1 MPRLRLVALALC
13 ATTLGW
19 PVAPRHA
26 EAAPT
31 APAKP
36 GSEVCEGTVFDDLD
50 LDGAFGQ
57 SDAGVADVEVRIVD
71 RSGRSATTR
80 TDGDGRWSTDVP
92 AERYP
97 VRLEF
102 VTPDGYLPAG
112 SGEHNGTD
120 IQFVQRPGDCD
131 GASTGGYAVFVPGAA
146 CTEGAALVT
155 GCYLAADSPG
165 YDDATAVAVVDL
177 TSVDSG
183 AVDGDSVDDWLS
195 PGPTGLAGSRELGT
209 VYGLATDWRGNVYA
223 GSFVKRHTRL
233 RSRLNPRGNPTTIYR
248 LAPGREPEVLV
259 TVDPEA
265 TDPHDADERSR
276 DGVDAFDDVY
286 RSGLGDLEVSTDGT
300 RLYTVDLGSR
310 ELVSVALPTGRIVDR
325 WPLTGAALGIDGCAV
340 SPDRP
345 FGDLRG
351 FGLGFTTGGNLL
363 VGVVCSAESTVP
375 SGAMIDDVADAQAL
389 GDPGQLAGHVVEL
402 VGDDLEV
409 RLSWTLDHDRGV
421 TQDNGKL
428 SNRATW
434 HPWID
439 AVPFGEVDQVVSY
452 PQPAITDLTVDGDGN
467 LLIGLGDRWGHQ
479 TVASSEAPTVD
490 GGTVEID
497 ESVIAGDLQRACP
510 RGDRW
515 TIEGR
520 DGCGGG
526 WGNGFEWFD
535 GDSYG
540 WHAETTLGS
549 VLALPTDGDDDRDI
563 VVASQMDPLVGRPDP
578 WRSGGLA
585 WHDARTGAYLRG
597 VRLYDGRHA
606 DPEFTFEKSSGIA
619 DLALL
624 CDAADLQLGGR
635 AWRDV
640 DADGEQDPAEPSI
653 DGLRLELRA
662 ADGSIVATTPT
673 DDDGRYEFDSSDVD
687 GGLDDGGDYLV
698 TVADWNFAA
707 GPLGRTGAHTGLRPT
722 LGAGNGDAR
731 LDSDA
736 RVAGPDSAVAGMT
749 VATAI
754 AGDDPSTGPIEAPA
768 DHSLDLGF
776 QEQFDLAIATRWIR
790 HDDVLGV
797 LAFEIMIHNQGSQPS
812 GAFALTDLLP
822 YGTTLIA
829 ASEGGIETAPGS
841 NALAWSF
848 DAEEGLVPGETRR
861 LDVLVH
867 VEDVTLSPFV
877 NAVQLTDYSDTDD
890 DSVPGNSRLD
900 EIIDRPNPFPADGG
914 IFDDNGGWR
923 EEDDADIAAVQLHQ
937 VGGRLFGDRDRDGRF
952 EPADPDVAGG
962 DHEQPIAGVGVVL
975 RHADGTEIERQW
987 TSHDGTYRFSMVPSD
1002 QYVVELTVDEFSP
1015 DRPLASFDWLSSSR
1029 RVGPIDRADGV
1040 TIPITLRPDD
1050 DEAAVVDVG
1059 LGNRPGRA
1067 WFGWFRGQMVAPGLV
1082 LAALAVLL
1090 VQRRTNRLATLT

>member
-1 MPRLRLVALALC
+1 M
-13 ATTLGW
+13 
-19 PVAPRHA
+19 
-26 EAAPT
+26 
-31 APAKP
+31 
-36 GSEVCEGTVFDDLD
+36 FDDLD
-50 LDGAFGQ
+50 LDGAFGE
-57 SDAGVADVEVRIVD
+57 SDSGVADVEIRVVD

-80 TDGDGRWSTDVP
+80 TDDDGRWSTDVDP
-92 AERYP
+92 ERYP

-120 IQFVQRPGDCD
+120 IQFVQRPDDCD
-131 GASTGGYAVFVPGAA
+131 GAPVGGYAVFVPGAA
-146 CTEGAALVT
+146 CTERAAIVT
-155 GCYLAADSPG
+155 GCYLAADSPD
-165 YDDATAVAVVDL
+165 YDDAPAVEVIDRA
-177 TSVDSG
+177 SVDSG
-183 AVDGDSVDDWLS
+183 AVDGDTIDDWLS
-195 PGPTGLAGSRELGT
+195 PGPTELAGNRDLGT

-223 GSFVKRHTRL
+223 ASFVKRHTRL

-248 LAPGREPEVLV
+248 LAPDREPEVLV
-259 TVDPEA
+259 TVDPDA
-265 TDPHDADERSR
+265 ADPHDADERSR

-286 RSGLGDLEVSTDGT
+286 RSGLGDIEVSPDGT
-300 RLYTVDLGSR
+300 RLYTVDLGRR
-310 ELVSVALPTGRIVDR
+310 ELVSIALPTGRIVER

-340 SPDRP
+340 SDEQP

-351 FGLGFTTGGNLL
+351 FGLGFTTDDHLL

-375 SGAMIDDVADAQAL
+375 AGVMIDDAADAVPL
-389 GDPGQLAGHVVEL
+389 GDPSQLAGHVVEL
-402 VGDDLEV
+402 VGDDLEL
-409 RLSWTLDHDRGV
+409 RLSWSLDHDRGV

-439 AVPFGEVDQVVSY
+439 AVPFRQTDQVVSY

-467 LLIGLGDRWGHQ
+467 LVIGLGDRWGHQ
-479 TVASSEAPTVD
+479 TMASSEAPTVD
-490 GGTVEID
+490 GDTVEID
-497 ESVIAGDLQRACP
+497 ESVVAGDLQRACP
-510 RGDRW
+510 RGDGW
-515 TIEGR
+515 SIEGS

-540 WHAETTLGS
+540 WHAETSLGA
-549 VLALPTDGDDDRDI
+549 VLALPTDGVDDRDI

-585 WHDARTGAYLRG
+585 WHDARSGDYLRG

-606 DPEFTFEKSSGIA
+606 DPEFTFEKSSGVA

-653 DGLRLELRA
+653 DGLRLELRDP
-662 ADGSIVATTPT
+662 DGSIVTTTET
-673 DDDGRYEFDSSDVD
+673 DRSGRYAFDGTNVD
-687 GGLDDGGDYLV
+687 GGLDDGADYLV
-698 TVADWNFAA
+698 TVADWNFSA

-722 LGAGNGDAR
+722 LGVDLGDAR

-736 RVAGPDSAVAGMT
+736 RVAGPDSVVSGMT
-749 VATAI
+749 VATAT
-754 AGDDPSTGPIEAPA
+754 AGDDRSTEPIEPPV
-768 DHSLDLGF
+768 DHSIDLGF

-812 GAFALTDLLP
+812 GAFALSDLLP

-829 ASEGGIETAPGS
+829 ASEGGSETTPGS
-841 NALAWSF
+841 NAIAWSF
-848 DAEEGLVPGETRR
+848 GIDDELRPGATRR
-861 LDVLVH
+861 LTVLVH
-867 VEDVTLSPFV
+867 VEDPSLSPFV

-890 DSVPGNSRLD
+890 DSTPGNSRLD

-923 EEDDADIAAVQLHQ
+923 EEDDADIATVHVHQ
-937 VGGRLFGDRDRDGRF
+937 VNGRLWADIDRDGRF
-952 EPADPDVAGG
+952 EPGEPDLAAG
-962 DHEQPIAGVGVVL
+962 DEEQPIAGVAVVL

-987 TSHDGTYRFSMVPSD
+987 TSHDGTYRFTMVPSD
-1002 QYVVELTVDEFSP
+1002 EYVVELDADEFSAA
-1015 DRPLASFDWLSSSR
+1015 RPLAAYDWLSSSR
-1029 RVGPIDRADGV
+1029 RVGPVDRSDGV
-1040 TIPITLRPDD
+1040 SLPITLRPDD
-1050 DEAAVVDVG
+1050 DDASVVDIG

-1067 WFGWFRGQMVAPGLV
+1067 WFGWFRGEMVLPGLV
-1082 LAALAVLL
+1082 LGAFALLL
-1090 VQRRTNRLATLT
+1090 VQRRTNRLAAVT